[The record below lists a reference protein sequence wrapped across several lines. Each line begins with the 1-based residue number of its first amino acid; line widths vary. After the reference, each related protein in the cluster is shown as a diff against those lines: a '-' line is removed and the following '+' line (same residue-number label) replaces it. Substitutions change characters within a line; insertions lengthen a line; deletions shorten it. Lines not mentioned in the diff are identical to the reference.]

1 MRDLKLIMKF
11 IFLELLYFS
20 SNYTAAFKCFC
31 FLVIFRFLFAAQA
44 LVKLPENATVPVVS
58 TFGDSI
64 LDTGNND
71 GSFWEGKPR
80 GRYGNSKIP
89 SDFIVEQFEIKQLLP
104 AYLDPDL
111 HTNDLLTGVNFASSG
126 AGYDPLTSK
135 LVSAISISDQLEM
148 FKIYI
153 KEVRKLVGEKRII
166 NITANSPF
174 IVAAS
179 SDDIANTYF
188 LIHTGI
194 FQYNVSANTD
204 LLVNSASNFLQQL
217 YGLGARRIGVLGTP
231 RLIGCLPSQRTL
243 GGGEERKCAATY
255 NQAAQLFNSKLSEL
269 IKNLNNRLPKGRMFY
284 LDVYSPLNDM
294 IQNPKKYGTG
304 KFEVGFMCNQW
315 SPFTCTNVSKY
326 VFWDS
331 FYPTEVAY
339 KVIVN
344 RVLRDFIN
352 QIFY

>member
-20 SNYTAAFKCFC
+20 SNYTAAFKCLC

-80 GRYGNSKIP
+80 GRCGNGKIP
-89 SDFIVEQFEIKQLLP
+89 SDLIVEQFGIKQLLP

-135 LVSAISISDQLEM
+135 LVSAKSISDQLEM

-153 KEVRKLVGEKRII
+153 KEVRKLVGEKRTI

-188 LIHTGI
+188 LIHTEI

-204 LLVNSASNFLQQL
+204 LLVNSASNFLQDWSSWH
-217 YGLGARRIGVLGTP
+217 TT
-231 RLIGCLPSQRTL
+231 IGCLPSQRTL

-269 IKNLNNRLPKGRMFY
+269 IQNLNNRLPKGRMVY

-331 FYPTEVAY
+331 FHPTEVAY

-352 QIFY
+352 RIFY